1 MSFLYTQIHHTLLR
15 LATGITIVIIL
26 PLLFS
31 CKHSAPSQT
40 DQHERISLDSLAA
53 TYTSV
58 DSLRL
63 LQKKMEREGNTT
75 GSMIVQR
82 HIGNLL
88 RLDNHFSQA
97 LQIHSDCQSRAQA
110 ANDKLEWIQATNEIG
125 TDYRRVCIFCM
136 ALQYHYRALTTS
148 NSYADTS
155 YIARKCKAAALN
167 GLGNAYLALRNYN
180 QADSLLK
187 LALAEEKAMNSISGI
202 ATNYANLGSAYARCG
217 KQDSAWIFYKK
228 AMYYN
233 QKAHNV
239 MGISLCHTYFG
250 SLCEQEGKDQ
260 QALQEYQT
268 AYQMMEK
275 SKDAWYILPSLIAL
289 AKYYVHTSQ
298 WTDASHYLASARDLG
313 EKNHLTEYLVDIY
326 SLYYHYY

>member
-136 ALQYHYRALTTS
+136 ALQYHYRALTT
-148 NSYADTS
+148 
-155 YIARKCKAAALN
+155 I
-167 GLGNAYLALRNYN
+167 
-180 QADSLLK
+180 
-187 LALAEEKAMNSISGI
+187 E
-202 ATNYANLGSAYARCG
+202 
-217 KQDSAWIFYKK
+217 
-228 AMYYN
+228 
-233 QKAHNV
+233 
-239 MGISLCHTYFG
+239 
-250 SLCEQEGKDQ
+250 
-260 QALQEYQT
+260 
-268 AYQMMEK
+268 
-275 SKDAWYILPSLIAL
+275 P
-289 AKYYVHTSQ
+289 
-298 WTDASHYLASARDLG
+298 
-313 EKNHLTEYLVDIY
+313 
-326 SLYYHYY
+326 

>member
-97 LQIHSDCQSRAQA
+97 LQIY
-110 ANDKLEWIQATNEIG
+110 KP
-125 TDYRRVCIFCM
+125 
-136 ALQYHYRALTTS
+136 LTRSVPT
-148 NSYADTS
+148 
-155 YIARKCKAAALN
+155 IAGFAF
-167 GLGNAYLALRNYN
+167 
-180 QADSLLK
+180 
-187 LALAEEKAMNSISGI
+187 
-202 ATNYANLGSAYARCG
+202 
-217 KQDSAWIFYKK
+217 SAWP
-228 AMYYN
+228 YN
-233 QKAHNV
+233 TTIV
-239 MGISLCHTYFG
+239 
-250 SLCEQEGKDQ
+250 
-260 QALQEYQT
+260 
-268 AYQMMEK
+268 
-275 SKDAWYILPSLIAL
+275 P
-289 AKYYVHTSQ
+289 
-298 WTDASHYLASARDLG
+298 
-313 EKNHLTEYLVDIY
+313 
-326 SLYYHYY
+326 

>member
-97 LQIHSDCQSRAQA
+97 LQIHSDCQSH
-110 ANDKLEWIQATNEIG
+110 
-125 TDYRRVCIFCM
+125 F
-136 ALQYHYRALTTS
+136 
-148 NSYADTS
+148 
-155 YIARKCKAAALN
+155 
-167 GLGNAYLALRNYN
+167 
-180 QADSLLK
+180 
-187 LALAEEKAMNSISGI
+187 
-202 ATNYANLGSAYARCG
+202 
-217 KQDSAWIFYKK
+217 
-228 AMYYN
+228 
-233 QKAHNV
+233 
-239 MGISLCHTYFG
+239 
-250 SLCEQEGKDQ
+250 Q
-260 QALQEYQT
+260 QAVG
-268 AYQMMEK
+268 
-275 SKDAWYILPSLIAL
+275 L
-289 AKYYVHTSQ
+289 AVI
-298 WTDASHYLASARDLG
+298 
-313 EKNHLTEYLVDIY
+313 V
-326 SLYYHYY
+326 